1 MSDEKLIS
9 AIKDAKKYLD
19 SQKAPPLQTWQDFL
33 AEEAEK
39 EAKKK
44 RKKDKAYTKAF
55 SQRQSFGL
63 KRGDQ

>member
-1 MSDEKLIS
+1 MAETWREFL
-9 AIKDAKKYLD
+9 KK
-19 SQKAPPLQTWQDFL
+19 
-33 AEEAEK
+33 EAEK

-44 RKKDKAYTKAF
+44 KKKEKAYTKAF